1 MDGSKDGR
9 TTVLL
14 KKDDYAVLRT
24 AKAHFLG
31 LGIDLSNSQLLRL
44 ALNEMTV
51 EHVSTEA
58 VQKIL
63 DTDGRKSPSSRKAN

>member
-14 KKDDYAVLRT
+14 KKDDYALLRT
-24 AKAHFLG
+24 AKSHFLG

-44 ALNEMTV
+44 ALNELAV
-51 EHVSTEA
+51 KSVSAEA
-58 VQKIL
+58 IQKIL